1 MSIDS
6 LSPILESSSV
16 TISHEHELANRWL
29 CRPSPGPQAMG
40 GRRSRRLAIRAMQ
53 AELAVAE
60 DALIAAA
67 RNILAGG
74 GAAAIQT
81 HRRCFY
87 REMAVRVALAAM
99 VDFGLGE

>member
-16 TISHEHELANRWL
+16 TISHEHKLANRWL
-29 CRPSPGPQAMG
+29 CRPSPGPQAVG
-40 GRRSRRLAIRAMQ
+40 GRRSRRLAIRTLR

-60 DALIAAA
+60 DAVFAAA
-67 RNILAGG
+67 RNVLAGG

-81 HRRCFY
+81 WRRCLY
-87 REMAVRVALAAM
+87 REMAMRAALAAM
-99 VDFGLGE
+99 VDFELGE